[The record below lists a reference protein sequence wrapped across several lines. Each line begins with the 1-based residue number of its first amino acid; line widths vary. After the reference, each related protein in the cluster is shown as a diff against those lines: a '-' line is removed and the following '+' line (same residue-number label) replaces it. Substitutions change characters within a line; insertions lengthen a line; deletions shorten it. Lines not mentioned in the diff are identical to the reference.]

1 MKNVTLS
8 FAAWLLLK
16 TLPLFAQVS
25 ANQLPLRIGADQAGG
40 NVFAGEI
47 AAVRLYARALPAAQ
61 IKKLA
66 EAQPEAQGK
75 LPDIVGQW
83 LRPRLPVLSG
93 AKFDFPHGVTIEA
106 WIRPNAGMVGRI
118 VDKITPGGSD
128 GFLLDTYPGNSLR
141 LIVGNETLTHPLP
154 HANGWTHVA

>member
-1 MKNVTLS
+1 
-8 FAAWLLLK
+8 
-16 TLPLFAQVS
+16 
-25 ANQLPLRIGADQAGG
+25 
-40 NVFAGEI
+40 
-47 AAVRLYARALPAAQ
+47 
-61 IKKLA
+61 
-66 EAQPEAQGK
+66 
-75 LPDIVGQW
+75 VGQW

-154 HANGWTHVA
+154 HANGWTHVAATIDDSGLLALFANGLQVAGSTTESDGVAVTGT